1 MKNLT
6 RLGAA
11 ALLNL
16 LLLPLAGCSDDKTD
30 DPSLPPPPAPVIEAA
45 APASIPAQGGMVTFP
60 CTVKNPVEGKQLTAA
75 CAEKWV
81 SELTVTSDAVTVRI
95 EKSTVG
101 QPRKAVIE
109 LAYEG
114 AEAVEVT
121 IEQEAYVPFEIA
133 VADVTMNG
141 VRITVYPEQAEG
153 MYISAVDFAEG
164 FDPSAIAA
172 ANKEIFVQ
180 HAEAQQTTLAD
191 FLAGYAYTGEQ
202 TYRPSRLTPAT
213 GYVAY
218 AYGIDDA
225 GNATTDVIVAS
236 FASLPV
242 EPGPKVDCTISISTA
257 NLTSSTVDVTF
268 TPSDPT
274 VRYFYTMLD
283 KAGYDDIS
291 KNWPGYI
298 YEYIISKW
306 RPDSTLTLEDIVGVC
321 TVTGEWTSKGRD
333 LLAETTYYA
342 CAVGVNAQAQ
352 INTDVAVLQIV
363 TPKETPIDYSFDF
376 AVTNLSASGATV
388 TVTPRDVRAFYYWNV
403 MTAAEY
409 DELGRD
415 EEKIAEWFEQMMDR
429 RRIEQFGAYADM
441 FYPLP
446 DYIHDQCSKGDSGA
460 DTYTFGKLTP
470 GTTYYPYAFWVDEK
484 TSKIASATSFAQTP
498 FTTPDRVTSAAKAE
512 PAVWLTSGDDWARL
526 DAAKYASCAG
536 KAVLGA
542 RLTPNGD
549 AAHWYSNI
557 YNASDVARLT
567 DEAWTSE
574 LTSKQYNSDKR
585 SYTIALTPVEWGGQY
600 VILSV
605 AVDAAGNAGP
615 LCKLPFTAAEG
626 DAEPL
631 ESIPAE

>member
-6 RLGAA
+6 RLWTA
-11 ALLNL
+11 ALLSL
-16 LLLPLAGCSDDKTD
+16 ALLPFAGCSDDKTD
-30 DPSLPPPPAPVIEAA
+30 DPVVPPPSPVIEAA
-45 APASIPAQGGMVTFP
+45 APAPVPAEGGKVTFGY
-60 CTVKNPVEGKQLTAA
+60 TVKNPVEGKQLTAA
-75 CAEKWV
+75 CTEKWV
-81 SELTVTSDAVTVRI
+81 DELTVGSDAITARI
-95 EKSTVG
+95 EKSTLG
-101 QPRKAVIE
+101 QPRKAVVK

-121 IEQEAYVPFEIA
+121 IEQEAYVPFEIK

-141 VRITVYPEQAEG
+141 AQITVYPEQTEG

-164 FDPSAIAA
+164 FDPAAIAA
-172 ANKEIFVQ
+172 ANKEIFAQ
-180 HAEAQQTTLAD
+180 HAAAEQKTLAE
-191 FLAGYAYTGEQ
+191 FIAGYAYKGEQ
-202 TYRPSRLTPAT
+202 SYRPSRLSPAT

-218 AYGIDDA
+218 AYGVDDA
-225 GNATTDVIVAS
+225 GNATTDVIVEP

-268 TPSDPT
+268 TPSDPS

-291 KNWPGYI
+291 KDWPGYI
-298 YEYIISKW
+298 YEYIVSKW
-306 RPDSTLTLEDIVGVC
+306 KPDSTLTLEDIVEIC
-321 TVTGEWTSKGRD
+321 TTAGEWTSKGRN
-333 LLAETTYYA
+333 LTPETTYYA

-352 INTDVAVLQIV
+352 INTDVAVLQID

-376 AVTNLSASGATV
+376 TVSDISASSATV
-388 TVTPRDVRAFYYWNV
+388 TVTPHDVRAFYYWNV

-415 EEKIAEWFEQMMDR
+415 EAKIAAWFEQMMDKK
-429 RRIEQFGAYADM
+429 RIEQWGEYADM
-441 FYPLP
+441 FFPLP
-446 DYIHDQCSKGDSGA
+446 DYIYSQCSKGDSGA

-470 GTTYYPYAFWVDEK
+470 ATTYYPYAFWVDEK
-484 TSKIASATSFAQTP
+484 TGKIVSPTSFAEKP
-498 FTTPDRVTSAAKAE
+498 FTTPERVASTAKAE
-512 PAVWLTSGDDWARL
+512 PAAWLTSGDDWARL
-526 DAAKYASCAG
+526 DAANYASCAG

-542 RLTPNGD
+542 RLTPSSD

-557 YNASDVARLT
+557 YNASDIAALT
-567 DEAWTSE
+567 DEQWTSE

-585 SYTIALTPVEWGGQY
+585 SYTIASTPVAWGGQY

-615 LCKLPFTAAEG
+615 LCKFAFTAAKA
-626 DAEPL
+626 DAESL